1 MININIYFLFNK
13 FSYINLIRMADLNAL
28 KTQFMAL
35 QKQSSLFKLSERTVV
50 EIVNKIANRGKVQ
63 LLHTVTGKEYVVDGK
78 VTIEIQ
84 NEIKK
89 QKKISIMDLSKKL
102 EIPINIIEKKVQQI
116 LSKNK
121 NLTFVDGKVLTND
134 FLNSIIVD
142 IKNILNHHSS
152 ASIAELS
159 DKYELN
165 IDFMKKFLKEKIDNG
180 CLQNAKLYPTRII
193 TDYYIELQKKKI
205 KPALIASITPIN
217 IATIISQYNI
227 DEMLINEIIEG
238 LIKRKEL
245 KGSFTSNIF
254 ESELYSKSQN
264 EYLKGELMQNNYIDY
279 TKLKNI
285 GINQNGKDYLKSLSK
300 TEKIIDDGVF
310 LNEYFISSVLKSNFE
325 YTISDNLSKNL
336 PTNLNTIFFFNIEE
350 DDALTLLDSCGI
362 NSEQFIYINNNL
374 IQNELIATFVSG
386 CKDAVQDIAS
396 KEYNGYIEKMKQK
409 EAKQNETVNEEENE
423 GKGKKKGKKGKAK
436 NKKGNS
442 ITAAKEDIVAELNK
456 ISIENFKKKFQSQNY
471 FDEVNEKNDSL
482 DYIFENKVLPQ
493 LQEMYSMN
501 IKEFIKSKSNT
512 QTISDPTTLMNKIDS
527 DYLYLK
533 LVQKYFVHL
542 SSLSKNEPF
551 QNSMKLISTYLCKKD
566 LNNLLKDIMTY
577 QIIHMKLKLTASKLN
592 TYNERKE
599 IIGIFPDDEIRD
611 IFSKLNE
618 YCQNKEFIKFMD
630 LLTDNSKI
638 IAVSLSIYD
647 KKVEKSLIEKFNK
660 ELFDNVDLKT
670 NMLGVLIFKDYIAF
684 VCDICTLALGKK
696 QFYIK
701 MPYELW
707 VIGLYINIFNENAL
721 GFGELKNKLN
731 EIYDILNKDK
741 NTKPED
747 IYTEK
752 QGELEGLAKTLL
764 NMV

>member
-1 MININIYFLFNK
+1 
-13 FSYINLIRMADLNAL
+13 MADLNAL
-28 KTQFMAL
+28 KSQFMSL
-35 QKQSSLFKLSERTVV
+35 QKQSSSFKLSERTVV
-50 EIVNKIANRGKVQ
+50 EIINKIANRGKVH
-63 LLHTVTGKEYVVDGK
+63 LLHTVTGKEYVVDEK

-89 QKKISIMDLSKKL
+89 QKRISIMDLSKTL
-102 EIPINIIEKKVQQI
+102 EIPINVIEKKVQQI

-134 FLNSIIVD
+134 FLNSITVD

-165 IDFMKKFLKEKIDNG
+165 IDFMKKFLKEKIDSG
-180 CLQNAKLYPTRII
+180 YLQNAKLYPTRII
-193 TDYYIELQKKKI
+193 TDYYIELQTKKI
-205 KPALIASITPIN
+205 RPALIASITPIN
-217 IATIISQYNI
+217 ISTIISQYNI

-245 KGSFTSNIF
+245 KGTFTSNIF
-254 ESELYSKSQN
+254 ESEIYSKSQN

-279 TKLKNI
+279 SKLKNI
-285 GINQNGKDYLKSLSK
+285 GITQNGKEYLKSLAK
-300 TEKIIDDGVF
+300 TEKTIEDGVF
-310 LNEYFISSVLKSNFE
+310 LNEYFISGVLKSNFE
-325 YTISDNLSKNL
+325 YTMSDNLSKNL
-336 PTNLNTIFFFNIEE
+336 PTNLSTIFFFNIDE

-362 NSEQFIYINNNL
+362 NNEQFIYINNNL
-374 IQNELIATFVSG
+374 IQNELIASFVGG

-409 EAKQNETVNEEENE
+409 EAKQNEAANEDENE
-423 GKGKKKGKKGKAK
+423 SKGKKKGKKGKAK

-442 ITAAKEDIVAELNK
+442 ITSAKEEIVAELNK
-456 ISIENFKKKFQSQNY
+456 ISIENFKKKFHSQNC
-471 FDEVNEKNDSL
+471 FDEVNEKDDSL

-512 QTISDPTTLMNKIDS
+512 QTISDPNTLMNKIDS

-533 LVQKYFVHL
+533 LVQKYFVQL

-551 QNSMKLISTYLCKKD
+551 QNSMKLISTYICKKD
-566 LNNLLKDIMTY
+566 INNLLKDIMTY

-618 YCQNKEFIKFMD
+618 YCQNKEFVKFMD

-638 IAVSLSIYD
+638 IAVSLSVYD

-670 NMLGVLIFKDYIAF
+670 NMLGVLIFKDYLAF

-696 QFYIK
+696 QFYMK
-701 MPYELW
+701 MPYEVW
-707 VIGLYINIFNENAL
+707 VIGLYINIFNENVL
-721 GFGELKNKLN
+721 GFGELKNKLS
-731 EIYDILNKDK
+731 EIYEILNKDK